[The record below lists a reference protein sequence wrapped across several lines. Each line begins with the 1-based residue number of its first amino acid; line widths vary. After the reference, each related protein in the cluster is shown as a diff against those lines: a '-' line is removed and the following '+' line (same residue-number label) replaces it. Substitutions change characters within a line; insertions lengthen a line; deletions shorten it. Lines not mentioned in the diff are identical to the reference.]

1 MVPRRSSTDRLFLQ
15 LHVKLAIF
23 LGVTQAVDSFSVMAK
38 GGKPEIK
45 SKCTTKDKAS
55 KQMRKLGMVSRLKKG
70 FY

>member
-1 MVPRRSSTDRLFLQ
+1 MVKFNVSKKQKGNKTC
-15 LHVKLAIF
+15 
-23 LGVTQAVDSFSVMAK
+23 FSVMAK